1 MVEVWLGTDFAGG
14 RHLRRVRK
22 IEAIEEQK
30 DPTAIKNNHK

>member
-22 IEAIEEQK
+22 IEAIEGDK
-30 DPTAIKNNHK
+30 DPTSVKNNND